1 MGSKV
6 AIVTGA
12 GKGVGA
18 DLTKK
23 LLEQG
28 INVIAVSRSAVDLK
42 KLEMEHEQNSESA
55 LLRCVIGDV
64 ALEETWLKTE
74 EFIKGFGQVDYL
86 VNNAGIGIYNP
97 LEKLTLEDYDKT
109 MNSNMRSTF
118 IFTKGVLPYMQEK
131 KFGHIINIAS
141 VAGKKGLPNETIYC
155 ASKFAQVG
163 FAQALDYE
171 VRKDGIKVT
180 SICPGGIDTNFA
192 IGTGRVEGNP
202 EHDKFL
208 SAEDVTEAVM
218 FVLAQSPKSR
228 IIELFLRP
236 MSEPL

>member
-18 DLTKK
+18 NLTKK

-28 INVIAVSRSAVDLK
+28 IHVIAVSRSAEDLG
-42 KLEMEHEQNSESA
+42 KLEMEHEQNSYSA
-55 LLRCVIGDV
+55 QLRCVSGDV

-74 EFIKGFGQVDYL
+74 GVIKEFGQVDYL
-86 VNNAGIGIYNP
+86 INNAGIGIYNP

-118 IFTKGVLPYMQEK
+118 IFTKGALPYMQEK
-131 KFGHIINIAS
+131 KYGHIINIAS

-171 VRKDGIKVT
+171 VRRDGIKVT

-202 EHDKFL
+202 EHEKFL
-208 SAEDVTEAVM
+208 NADDVTEAVL
-218 FVLAQSPKSR
+218 FVLAQSPNSR
-228 IIELFLRP
+228 IIEVFLRP